1 MQCGGDGGVAA
12 APAEIELRAD
22 AQTAQMKY
30 SHSGDIV
37 LIGDSVVFASRVE
50 QCCEYFLF
58 YTRVAFG
65 KVYRFRIIIVSNAE
79 NIPSGTAQCS
89 AAAAAVTSR
98 ALRKQA
104 KI

>member
-50 QCCEYFLF
+50 QCCE
-58 YTRVAFG
+58 
-65 KVYRFRIIIVSNAE
+65 
-79 NIPSGTAQCS
+79 
-89 AAAAAVTSR
+89 
-98 ALRKQA
+98 
-104 KI
+104 